1 MTGRLTAGQAVLRA
15 LVLLGPPLALL
26 ATGLVGVLPAGWL
39 VALVLVLSVAFA
51 AMPESPFGTAALLV
65 VVAWWGLA
73 FRDGLHPQAVLASAA
88 LLVAHVAA
96 LLTSYG
102 PGELPLDRDLARLWV
117 RRGLAVLA
125 SAPAVW
131 AVAVALRG
139 QPEPAGIW
147 VAGLAAAFTATLVA
161 SLAFGVGA
169 SGGD

>member
-26 ATGLVGVLPAGWL
+26 TTGLAGVFPAPWL
-39 VALVLVLSVAFA
+39 VALVIVLSVAFA
-51 AMPESPFGTAALLV
+51 AMPDSPFGTAALLV

-73 FRDGLHPQAVLASAA
+73 FRDGPHPQAVLAAAA
-88 LLVAHVAA
+88 LVVAHVAA
-96 LLTSYG
+96 VLASYG
-102 PGELPLDRDLARLWV
+102 PGQMPLDRDLARLWA

-125 SAPAVW
+125 ISPAVW
-131 AVAVALRG
+131 AVAVVLRG

-161 SLAFGVGA
+161 SLAFGAGESVG
-169 SGGD
+169 